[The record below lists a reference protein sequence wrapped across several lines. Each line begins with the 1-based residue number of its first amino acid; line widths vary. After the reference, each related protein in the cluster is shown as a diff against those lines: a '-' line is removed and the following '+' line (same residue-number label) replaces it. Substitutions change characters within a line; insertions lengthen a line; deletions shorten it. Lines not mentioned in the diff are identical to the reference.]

1 MHDATWRYVSVDA
14 MNKFK
19 IELGHLPHKNLSPNA
34 RLHHMMLYKAKREAK
49 EEAFVIAKRQGVP
62 VKPYHRV
69 HITITYVSKDKRRRD
84 MDNLMAST
92 KAYIDGIVAANVLE
106 DDSVFNVSYSLY
118 YEVGDKENTIIEM
131 EEI

>member
-1 MHDATWRYVSVDA
+1 M
-14 MNKFK
+14 K
-19 IELGHLPHKNLSPNA
+19 IELGHLPDSRLSPNA
-34 RLHHMMLYKAKREAK
+34 RIHHMMLYKAKREAK

-84 MDNLMAST
+84 MDNLLAST
-92 KAYIDGIVAANVLE
+92 KPAIDGIVAAKVIE

-118 YEVGDKENTIIEM
+118 YEVGDKARTIIEI
-131 EEI
+131 EETG